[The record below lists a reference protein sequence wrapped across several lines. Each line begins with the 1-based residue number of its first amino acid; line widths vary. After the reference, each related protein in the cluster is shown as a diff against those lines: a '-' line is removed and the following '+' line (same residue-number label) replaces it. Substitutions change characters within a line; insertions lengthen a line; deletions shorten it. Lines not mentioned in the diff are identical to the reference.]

1 MTTSKALFGF
11 SPSRKRGNNPNAI
24 GTNEYPIASGY
35 GANIFLVCFL
45 MFLFV

>member
-1 MTTSKALFGF
+1 MTTTKAPFGF

-35 GANIFLVCFL
+35 VKQIFLQET
-45 MFLFV
+45 